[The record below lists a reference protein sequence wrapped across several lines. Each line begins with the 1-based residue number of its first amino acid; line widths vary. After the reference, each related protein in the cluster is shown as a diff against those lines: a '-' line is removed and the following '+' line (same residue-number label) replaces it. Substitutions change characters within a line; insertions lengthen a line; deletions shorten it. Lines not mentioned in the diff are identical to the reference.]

1 VRFAAIGSLSNVSQ
15 PFNRNFPV
23 DKNDRSCYFLFMG
36 NVAASTHERILEQ
49 GLALMSQSG
58 LAGVTLGVLAD
69 QVGMSKSGLFAH
81 FRSKEDVQ
89 IGLLQYMAQFA
100 TAHVVQPAMSADEG
114 LPRLKALVR
123 NWFGWAQRAG
133 LPGGCPV
140 AAGLFEFDDVEGAVR
155 NQILAM
161 ESQWRGLL
169 KQLVQQAIDR
179 GHLRQDLDVD
189 QFVWELCGIYLSH
202 HAAHRFLRAADAD
215 RRAHT
220 AFQALLERALPIPG
234 NRKGAKRLK

>member
-1 VRFAAIGSLSNVSQ
+1 
-15 PFNRNFPV
+15 
-23 DKNDRSCYFLFMG
+23 
-36 NVAASTHERILEQ
+36 
-49 GLALMSQSG
+49 MSQSG

-89 IGLLQYMAQFA
+89 LELLTHMAEFA
-100 TAHVVQPAMSADEG
+100 MAHVVEPSMTAREG
-114 LPRLKALVR
+114 LPRLRALVR

-140 AAGLFEFDDVEGAVR
+140 AAGLFEFDDIEGRVR
-155 NQILAM
+155 NKILEM
-161 ESQWRGLL
+161 ESEWRRLL
-169 KQLVQQAIDR
+169 TELVQRAADL

-215 RRAHT
+215 TRATT
-220 AFQALLERALPIPG
+220 AFQALVDRAMSPRSERRVASRAKSG
-234 NRKGAKRLK
+234 RYKAANNVSRSTSVSVRRRKGKEG